1 MSYFSIEDFIE
12 SGEKSLKDK
21 NYWSALSVAL
31 ALPSMCSRV
40 MYQDDKYKGS
50 DRNDSNG
57 YWYKTNNGEIRWHD
71 KKCYIDF
78 CQEVMRVNKSSINF
92 KEQYDMWLIACL
104 GLKFADVLY
113 QLRCDIIHSGMTNI
127 YDDGKGIYLM
137 LGENQPATEMIKYRI
152 VPIESLCRTLFL
164 HIKNWCS
171 SNSVNNFKYT
181 YVFDNEHSQDDRLL
195 YNRLCDNDRADY
207 LLEQFEKENAE
218 RNGTNLCKSQKQK

>member
-1 MSYFSIEDFIE
+1 MSYFSIKDFIE
-12 SGEKSLKDK
+12 SGEKSLKDE

-40 MYQDDKYKGS
+40 MYRDDKYEGHNKNES
-50 DRNDSNG
+50 DG
-57 YWYKTNNGEIRWHD
+57 YWYKTDKGEIRWHD

-78 CQEVMRVNKSSINF
+78 CQEVMRVNQSSINS
-92 KEQYDMWLIACL
+92 KGQHDIWLITCL

-113 QLRCDIIHSGMTNI
+113 QLRCDIIHAGMANI

-137 LGENQPATEMIKYRI
+137 LGEAQTVTELMKYRI
-152 VPIESLCRTLFL
+152 VPIKSLCETLFL
-164 HIKNWCS
+164 HIKSWCS
-171 SNSVNNFKYT
+171 SNSVDNFKYT
-181 YVFDNEHSQDDRLL
+181 RVFDNEHNHDDRLL

-218 RNGTNLCKSQKQK
+218 RNGE